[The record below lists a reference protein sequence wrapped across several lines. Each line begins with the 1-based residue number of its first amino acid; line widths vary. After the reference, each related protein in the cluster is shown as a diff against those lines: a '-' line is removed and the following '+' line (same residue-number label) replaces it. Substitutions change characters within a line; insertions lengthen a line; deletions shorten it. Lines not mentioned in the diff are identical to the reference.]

1 MRHKEL
7 ETEREG
13 ERERIRGPRMIDKID
28 NHRSSRAGS
37 TLLQPVQEKDLKMI
51 GKQQIR
57 EKKNKQGKVKVIRA
71 KQFDSLLLNETS
83 K

>member
-1 MRHKEL
+1 
-7 ETEREG
+7 
-13 ERERIRGPRMIDKID
+13 MIDKID
-28 NHRSSRAGS
+28 NHSSRAGS

-57 EKKNKQGKVKVIRA
+57 EKKKNKEK
-71 KQFDSLLLNETS
+71 S